1 MRLKMETRQRFL
13 RDPRHSFFLFGPR
26 GTGKSTWLRQAF
38 PKALHLDLLDPAIA
52 RDLASRPERLRELV
66 LGSPGVSVVVLDE
79 VQKAPEL
86 LNVVHAL
93 IEQRR
98 RLKFV
103 LTGSSARKL
112 RRGGVN
118 LLGGRAVTRHLH
130 PYMAAEMGPAFN
142 LDQALRF
149 GMLPLVRSSPRPQDV
164 LRAYAGLYVRE
175 EVQMEGLVRNV
186 GAFGRFLEAVS
197 FSHAS
202 LINVSN
208 IARECG
214 IERKVVEGYLDVLE
228 DLLLAYRVPVFTRR
242 AKRETSAHPKFY
254 LFDAGVY
261 RSLRPQGPLDR
272 PSETDGASLEGLVAE
287 HLRAWISYGAS
298 AVARPPELFFWRTR
312 SGVEVDFVVYGVR
325 DFVALEVKNAA
336 RVQAA
341 DLRGLR
347 AFREDYPEARA
358 MLLYRGRERL
368 RIDGVWCLPVDE
380 FLGGLRPGRRLPA

>member
-1 MRLKMETRQRFL
+1 MGLIMETRDRFL
-13 RDPRHSFFLFGPR
+13 KDPRQSFFLFGPR
-26 GTGKSTWLRQAF
+26 GTGKSTWLRGAF
-38 PKALHLDLLDPAIA
+38 PGALHLDLLDPALA
-52 RDLASRPERLRELV
+52 RDLASRPERLREIV
-66 LGSPGVSVVVLDE
+66 LGSPRARVVVLDE
-79 VQKAPEL
+79 VQRVPDL

-93 IEQRR
+93 IEERP
-98 RLKFV
+98 RLRFV
-103 LTGSSARKL
+103 MTGSSARKL

-130 PYMAAEMGPAFN
+130 PYMAAEMGTTFK
-142 LDQALRF
+142 LDEALRL
-149 GMLPLVRSSPRPQDV
+149 GMLPLVRSSRRPQDV

-197 FSHAS
+197 FSHGS

-208 IARECG
+208 IARECA
-214 IERKVVEGYLDVLE
+214 IERKVVEGYLEVLE
-228 DLLLAYRVPVFTRR
+228 DLLLAYRIPVFTRR

-272 PSETDGASLEGLVAE
+272 PSEMDGASLEGLVAE
-287 HLRAWISYGAS
+287 HLRAWASYTRSGEAH
-298 AVARPPELFFWRTR
+298 PPEISFWRTR
-312 SGVEVDFVVYGVR
+312 SGVEVDFVVYGPRV
-325 DFVALEVKNAA
+325 FVALEVKNAA
-336 RVQAA
+336 RVQAS

-358 MLLYRGRERL
+358 VLLYRGGERL
-368 RIDGVWCLPVDE
+368 RIDGIWCLPVE
-380 FLGGLRPGRRLPA
+380 AFLRDLRPGRGLPA

>member
-1 MRLKMETRQRFL
+1 MSLNMETRDRFL
-13 RDPRHSFFLFGPR
+13 KDPRQSFFLFGPR
-26 GTGKSTWLRQAF
+26 GTGKSTWLRGAF
-38 PKALHLDLLDPAIA
+38 PGALHLDLLDPALA
-52 RDLASRPERLRELV
+52 RDLASRPERLREMV
-66 LGSPGVSVVVLDE
+66 LGSPRERVVVLDE

-93 IEQRR
+93 IEELP
-98 RLKFV
+98 RLRFV
-103 LTGSSARKL
+103 MTGSSARKL

-130 PYMAAEMGPAFN
+130 AYMAAEMGAAFK
-142 LDQALRF
+142 LEEALRL
-149 GMLPLVRSSPRPQDV
+149 GMLPLVRSSRRPPDV

-197 FSHAS
+197 FSHGS

-208 IARECG
+208 IARECA
-214 IERKVVEGYLDVLE
+214 IERKVVEGYLEVLE
-228 DLLLAYRVPVFTRR
+228 DLLLAYRIPVFTRR

-272 PSETDGASLEGLVAE
+272 LSEMDGASLEGLVAE
-287 HLRAWISYGAS
+287 HLRAWASYTGRGE
-298 AVARPPELFFWRTR
+298 ARPPEISFWRTR
-312 SGVEVDFVVYGVR
+312 SGVEVDFVVYGPRV
-325 DFVALEVKNAA
+325 FVALEVKNAL
-336 RVQAA
+336 RVQAS

-347 AFREDYPEARA
+347 AFHEDYPEARVV
-358 MLLYRGRERL
+358 LLYRGSERL
-368 RIDGVWCLPVDE
+368 RIDGIWCLPVE
-380 FLGGLRPGRRLPA
+380 AFLRDLRPGRGLPA

>member
-1 MRLKMETRQRFL
+1 METRTRFM
-13 RDPRHSFFLFGPR
+13 RDPRQSFFLFGPR
-26 GTGKSTWLRQAF
+26 GTGKSTWLRDAF
-38 PKALHLDLLDPAIA
+38 PGALYLDLLDPGTA
-52 RDLASRPERLRELV
+52 RELGSRPERLREMV
-66 LGSPGVSVVVLDE
+66 LGSPKTKVVVLDE
-79 VQKAPEL
+79 VQRAPEL
-86 LNVVHAL
+86 LNVVHGL
-93 IEQRR
+93 IAERP
-98 RLKFV
+98 RLRFV

-130 PYMAAEMGPAFN
+130 PYMAAEMGADFN
-142 LDQALRF
+142 LADALRF
-149 GMLPLVRSSPRPQDV
+149 GMLPLVRASRRPLDV
-164 LRAYAGLYVRE
+164 LQAYAGLYVRE

-186 GAFGRFLEAVS
+186 GAFGRFLEAAS

-214 IERKVVEGYLDVLE
+214 IERKVVEGYLEVLE

-272 PSETDGASLEGLVAE
+272 SSELDGASLEGLVAE
-287 HLRAWISYGAS
+287 HLRAWASYS
-298 AVARPPELFFWRTR
+298 PSREARAPQLSFWRTR
-312 SGVEVDFVVYGVR
+312 SGVEVDFVVYAPR
-325 DFVALEVKNAA
+325 EFAAIEVKNAA
-336 RVQAA
+336 RVDSA

-347 AFREDYPEARA
+347 AFREDYPEARGV
-358 MLLYRGRERL
+358 LLYRGRESL
-368 RIDGVWCLPVDE
+368 LIDGVLCLPVED
-380 FLGGLRPGRRLPA
+380 FLRQLRPGRRLPGMI

>member
-1 MRLKMETRQRFL
+1 MRLITETRDRFL
-13 RDPRHSFFLFGPR
+13 KDPRQSFFLFGPR
-26 GTGKSTWLRQAF
+26 GTGKSTWLRRAF
-38 PKALHLDLLDPAIA
+38 PGALYLDLLDPFTA
-52 RDLASRPERLRELV
+52 RDLASRPERLRDLV

-79 VQKAPEL
+79 VQRAPEI

-93 IEQRR
+93 IEERR
-98 RLKFV
+98 RLRFV

-118 LLGGRAVTRHLH
+118 RLGGRAVTRHLH

-142 LDQALRF
+142 LDDALRF
-149 GMLPLVRSSPRPQDV
+149 GMLPLVRSSRRPPDV

-186 GAFGRFLEAVS
+186 GAFGRFLEATS

-208 IARECG
+208 IARECA
-214 IERKVVEGYLDVLE
+214 IERKVVEGYLEVLE

-254 LFDAGVY
+254 LFDPGVY

-272 PSETDGASLEGLVAE
+272 PSEMDGASLEGLVAE
-287 HLRAWISYGAS
+287 HLRAWASYAPSGE
-298 AVARPPELFFWRTR
+298 ARPPQLFFWRTR
-312 SGVEVDFVVYGVR
+312 SGVEVDFVVYGPR
-325 DFVALEVKNAA
+325 DFAALEVKNAA

-347 AFREDYPEARA
+347 AFREDYPEAQA

-380 FLGGLRPGRRLPA
+380 FLRNLRPGRRLPA